1 MTNLKE
7 LVRKLY
13 SCEVKVRIEREIPC
27 NYVKNSAVKSEGDDQ
42 PYDLIDDLYHTQNP
56 EAAFAEVFAESDRA
70 VVLPFLE
77 ELASA
82 APRNIYGKE
91 FVAGTIDP
99 CKLISAKDFD
109 HYMKELLRNAL
120 DYKKRGEALLAL
132 LQPQLAPQ
140 AATERKAIR
149 GILKTLDSPESLAEA
164 FQALKT
170 LTEDF
175 AGAGEEIS
183 YVRLMFVIPYAQ
195 ALLDRHQDRR
205 QVIIGQLLRR
215 EYPYTDERREE
226 WNDTIRSD
234 SG

>member
-1 MTNLKE
+1 MANLKE
-7 LVRKLY
+7 LVSKLY
-13 SCEVKVRIEREIPC
+13 GYEVKVRIERETPYD
-27 NYVKNSAVKSEGDDQ
+27 YVKNSTVMPEGDDK
-42 PYDLIDDLYHTQNP
+42 PYDLVDDLYHAKDP
-56 EAAFAEVFAESDRA
+56 EAAFTEVFAESDQA

-82 APRNIYGKE
+82 PLRNIYGKE

-99 CKLISAKDFD
+99 RKLMNVKDFD
-109 HYMKELLRNAL
+109 QYMKELLRNAP

-140 AATERKAIR
+140 AATEREAIR
-149 GILKTLDSPESLAEA
+149 GMLKTLDSPESLAEA

-183 YVRLMFVIPYAQ
+183 YVRLMFVIPYAH

-215 EYPYTDERREE
+215 EFPYTDDKRAE
-226 WNDTIRSD
+226 WDDMIRSD